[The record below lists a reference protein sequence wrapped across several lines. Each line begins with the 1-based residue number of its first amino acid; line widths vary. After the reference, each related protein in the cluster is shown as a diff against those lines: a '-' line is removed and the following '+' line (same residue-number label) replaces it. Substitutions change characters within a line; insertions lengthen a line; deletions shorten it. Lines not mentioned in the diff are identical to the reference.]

1 MWILHEA
8 CLNFWP
14 PKSCL
19 VRPPIWN
26 PHLSQPVPWLDS
38 QFLEAIFKKNVL
50 ESASSS
56 FCPLVL
62 AVPLEPV
69 WQPSCSFRWQTMFS
83 LVHVGTCC
91 TDTPMLLTSF
101 GGVLW
106 NYLAV
111 WFKIRQAN
119 PMAYTLCS
127 FFFLVEEKNML
138 TSETPP
144 EAPASPCFPVSTS
157 TGAVLSHAVPMLVPG
172 GLQCQNV
179 ALRVLSAHISFV
191 HLLVC
196 VCVWGCGGSMHS
208 LWQLVLSFYHLCS
221 GDWTK
226 TE

>member
-26 PHLSQPVPWLDS
+26 PHLSHPVPWLDS

-62 AVPLEPV
+62 AVPLELV

-91 TDTPMLLTSF
+91 KDTPMLLTSF

-127 FFFLVEEKNML
+127 FFFSGREKHADLRNTPRSPSKSL
-138 TSETPP
+138 LPCEYINRSSSESCCPNAGAGRP
-144 EAPASPCFPVSTS
+144 PVSECS
-157 TGAVLSHAVPMLVPG
+157 PACAVCSHFFCTFACLCMCLGMWRVKAQFVAIGSVLLPPMFWRL
-172 GLQCQNV
+172 N
-179 ALRVLSAHISFV
+179 
-191 HLLVC
+191 
-196 VCVWGCGGSMHS
+196 
-208 LWQLVLSFYHLCS
+208 
-221 GDWTK
+221 
-226 TE
+226 